1 MCKGIEIKSI
11 GMIAIEDF
19 DKVDVRIGTIVRVEL
34 NEKARKPAY
43 SLWIDFGE
51 ELGVK
56 TSSSQLTGLYS
67 ADELVGKQVACCVN
81 LAPIRVGGFP
91 SEVRVLGMD
100 TDNGVCLLESDRQV
114 RNGLKVY

>member
-1 MCKGIEIKSI
+1 
-11 GMIAIEDF
+11 MIALEDF
-19 DKVDVRIGTIVRVEL
+19 DKVDVRIGTIVKAEL

-100 TDNGVCLLESDRQV
+100 TDNGVCLLGCDRQV